1 MRYFWLFIA
10 GLVVVTGVLNVSRR
24 AGEANAATAGIAAA
38 PDAGTSQSFG
48 RPSRTPKPS
57 SGPVAE
63 PSSEVSDASE
73 EPEPIAPL
81 AEQMVESAVEPVI
94 ERDAP
99 VTVAIAEPESSEIA
113 ETALVT
119 DEPIAPEDQNETALS
134 LDALLG
140 VIEEAKEML
149 PEDEVV
155 QAATDP
161 MLEAALAGAEEAG
174 DAGDAGGTVGPAFTV
189 RGDGAVEVEGAGIIV
204 GDGSPQRPY
213 VLDWAVMRSVARDY
227 NPKQGQEQLP
237 DWVKQLDG
245 KSVRVEG
252 NTLLPVV
259 AAAVDE
265 LLVMQNPWD
274 GCCIGIPPTPY
285 DAIEVK
291 LAELTRMGNTAT
303 GYGQVEGTFKV
314 DPYLV
319 QGWLLGLYVIEDA
332 SFESAAGMEL
342 PGL

>member
-1 MRYFWLFIA
+1 MRYFWFLIVA
-10 GLVVVTGVLNVSRR
+10 LVVVTGALNITRR
-24 AGEANAATAGIAAA
+24 AGEANAATAARSAPAPAA
-38 PDAGTSQSFG
+38 PSMVRSTAQ
-48 RPSRTPKPS
+48 PEPIPEV
-57 SGPVAE
+57 PVQADE
-63 PSSEVSDASE
+63 PETDVAVEE
-73 EPEPIAPL
+73 EPEPSDLIA
-81 AEQMVESAVEPVI
+81 VVTGESDAFTTLDALDVEPQDLLEEEV
-94 ERDAP
+94 
-99 VTVAIAEPESSEIA
+99 VAA
-113 ETALVT
+113 
-119 DEPIAPEDQNETALS
+119 DEDSGTALS

-140 VIEEAKEML
+140 VIEDAKEML
-149 PEDEVV
+149 PDDEVV

-161 MLEAALAGAEEAG
+161 MLEAALAGAGEEEAG
-174 DAGDAGGTVGPAFTV
+174 VEADGTVGPAFTV
-189 RGDGAVEVEGAGIIV
+189 RGDGAVEVEGAGVII

-213 VLDWAVMRSVARDY
+213 VLDWQVMRSVARDY

-237 DWVKQLDG
+237 DWVMQLDG
-245 KSVRVEG
+245 KAVRVEG

-291 LAELTRMGNTAT
+291 LADLTRMGNTAT
-303 GYGQVEGTFKV
+303 GFGQVEGTFRV

-319 QGWLLGLYVIEDA
+319 QGWLLGLYLIEDA